1 MADIV
6 YSTRRSGF
14 EPKKVYRNPRYFGA
28 PLASAGDTVTVEGD
42 WPAVVAAYSAIGIEV
57 ERYGVEKQ
65 QPDGDEDDQES
76 LIAQLKERGI
86 NRDKRTSVEKLRELL
101 AESYEE
107 ERAELSEELTGFGVE
122 HDASLP
128 LDELRSL
135 LVTAKNEAGGE

>member
-28 PLASAGDTVTVEGD
+28 PLASEGDTVTVEGD
-42 WPAVVAAYSAIGIEV
+42 WPAVVAAYKAFGIDAGQV
-57 ERYGVEKQ
+57 GVTKQ
-65 QPDGDEDDQES
+65 PEGNDDDQES

-107 ERAELSEELTGFGVE
+107 ERAELSKELAGFGVE
-122 HDASLP
+122 HDATRP
-128 LDELRSL
+128 LDELRAL